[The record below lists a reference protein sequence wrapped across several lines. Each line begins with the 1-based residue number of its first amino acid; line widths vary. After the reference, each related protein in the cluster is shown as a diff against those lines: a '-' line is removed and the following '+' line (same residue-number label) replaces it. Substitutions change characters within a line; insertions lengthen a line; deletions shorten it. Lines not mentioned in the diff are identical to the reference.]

1 MDLSSKKLIFIG
13 NKLDLVREDSRVRQ
27 VKYEDVKE
35 TLLKL
40 RLPASD
46 IYEVTSND
54 MAGRDI
60 VYIHEILEEILTEVL
75 S

>member
-40 RLPASD
+40 RLPTSD

-60 VYIHEILEEILTEVL
+60 VYIHEILE
-75 S
+75 

>member
-40 RLPASD
+40 RLPVSD

>member
-35 TLLKL
+35 TLIKL
-40 RLPASD
+40 QLPTSD
-46 IYEVTSND
+46 IYEVTSSD
-54 MAGRDI
+54 MAGKDI
-60 VYIHEILEEILTEVL
+60 GYIHEIL
-75 S
+75 

>member
-1 MDLSSKKLIFIG
+1 MDLSTKKLIFIG

-40 RLPASD
+40 RLPTSD

-60 VYIHEILEEILTEVL
+60 VYIHEIL
-75 S
+75 